1 MLKKWKAKRA
11 AKKKRRMRDRLARD
25 LWFCHE
31 NDNRGVLLRCLAS
44 MPGVAETTFDT
55 GGWRDCSAEVV
66 MRDGFTIVEYGRR
79 PRHAIRKAAQAVV
92 ERLKDVSSLR

>member
-11 AKKKRRMRDRLARD
+11 AKKKRQMRDRLARD

-44 MPGVAETTFDT
+44 IPGVAETTFFS
-55 GGWRDCSAEVV
+55 GGWRDCSVEVV
-66 MRDGFTIVEYGRR
+66 MSDGFTIVEYGRR
-79 PRHAIRKAAQAVV
+79 PCYAIRKAARVAV
-92 ERLKDVSSLR
+92 ERLKDVSNLR